1 MHGTSQVSA
10 AKSSFSVGQR
20 KHDEKRGC
28 LSRVQKDV
36 RVSLPLLSR
45 EVRVAKKAFIA
56 KKTVEKI
63 AMREKENRLRR
74 TEVRQGTRERKERER
89 EKRERERERE

>member
-1 MHGTSQVSA
+1 M
-10 AKSSFSVGQR
+10 
-20 KHDEKRGC
+20 
-28 LSRVQKDV
+28 
-36 RVSLPLLSR
+36 SR

-89 EKRERERERE
+89 ERERENERERERESKKESERE